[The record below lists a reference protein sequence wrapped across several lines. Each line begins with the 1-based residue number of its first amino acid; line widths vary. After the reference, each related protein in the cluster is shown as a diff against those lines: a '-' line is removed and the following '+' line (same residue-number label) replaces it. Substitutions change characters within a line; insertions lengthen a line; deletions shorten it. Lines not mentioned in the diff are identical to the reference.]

1 MSAHTP
7 GPWTQGRTLLTPQT
21 RDWPEERW
29 VENDKFERRMVFAN
43 FSSVDRGIGR
53 VRIAVC
59 ESAED
64 ARLIAAA
71 PELLEALIDVVAI
84 AQLDKWDQAVSGRQS
99 FLWNAK
105 VAIAKA
111 KGETQ

>member
-1 MSAHTP
+1 MGAHTP

-21 RDWPEERW
+21 RDWHEERW

-43 FSSVDRGIGR
+43 FSSIDRGIGR
-53 VRIAVC
+53 VRIAAC
-59 ESAED
+59 ESADD

-71 PELLEALIDVVAI
+71 PDLLEALEDFLSSSRALC
-84 AQLDKWDQAVSGRQS
+84 LDHLLEKEMQ
-99 FLWNAK
+99 NASA
-105 VAIAKA
+105 AIAKA

>member
-64 ARLIAAA
+64 ARLIASA
-71 PELLEALIDVVAI
+71 PDLLDALELILSAEDRGFGMDYVKGCARA
-84 AQLDKWDQAVSGRQS
+84 
-99 FLWNAK
+99 
-105 VAIAKA
+105 AIAKA